1 MECEVAAFLIQST
14 LKLNQCYVISR
25 RKQFQFLLKKYVQKR
40 LKRLFF
46 ETVLKWDLLNIF
58 LVAKFSL
65 PIFSFLL
72 LSVIFV
78 SLSHIH
84 TIAMMSQQGFKK
96 RKKTNLQLKLIKN

>member
-46 ETVLKWDLLNIF
+46 ETVLK
-58 LVAKFSL
+58 
-65 PIFSFLL
+65 
-72 LSVIFV
+72 
-78 SLSHIH
+78 
-84 TIAMMSQQGFKK
+84 
-96 RKKTNLQLKLIKN
+96 